1 MSKMGLLS
9 GKNSKVEDAYKK
21 GTNEGY
27 LQGYSEARKSLEAKI
42 ATLEEDTNK
51 RLKVAEDQINL
62 LGRLVQQLSKEQAG
76 LSQETRSTIDKI
88 LKVLEAE
95 GKLSLETT

>member
-1 MSKMGLLS
+1 MGLLS
-9 GKNSKVEDAYKK
+9 GKDKVEAAYKR
-21 GTNEGY
+21 GCNEGY
-27 LQGYSEARKSLEAKI
+27 LQGYREAHKELEAKI

-51 RLKVAEDQINL
+51 RLKVAEDQMNL

-76 LSQETRSTIDKI
+76 LSQETRDSIEKI

-95 GKLSLETT
+95 GKLNLQG

>member
-1 MSKMGLLS
+1 MRLFSEKD
-9 GKNSKVEDAYKK
+9 KVEAAYKR
-21 GTNEGY
+21 GCNEGY
-27 LQGYSEARKSLEAKI
+27 QQGLREARNELEAKI

-62 LGRLVQQLSKEQAG
+62 LGRLVQQLSKEQVG
-76 LSQETRSTIDKI
+76 LSQETKDSIEKI

-95 GKLSLETT
+95 GKLNLQG